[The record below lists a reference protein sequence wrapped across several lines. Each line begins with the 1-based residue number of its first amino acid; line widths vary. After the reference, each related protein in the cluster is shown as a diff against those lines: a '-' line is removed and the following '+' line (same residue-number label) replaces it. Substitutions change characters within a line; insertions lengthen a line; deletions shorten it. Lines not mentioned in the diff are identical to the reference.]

1 MRKGQS
7 VSIEDNTWSAT
18 IELTKGDKSKT
29 EEFVMEILATID
41 EYGTGKA
48 IIDVIRYNYN
58 GMPYI
63 KVTRKVIRKDKLVTL
78 FNLPEK
84 SLKMVGS
91 TILGR
96 KKMFNSGAI
105 GFVDEY
111 GNGSVYIEISE
122 YTHQERKY
130 IKATRTIVNKN
141 KTYTLFNLPDYAARD
156 ISAIVA

>member
-1 MRKGQS
+1 
-7 VSIEDNTWSAT
+7 
-18 IELTKGDKSKT
+18 
-29 EEFVMEILATID
+29 MEILATID

-48 IIDVIRYNYN
+48 IIDVIRYSYN
-58 GMPYI
+58 GIPYI
-63 KVTRKVIRKDKLVTL
+63 KVTRKVVSKDKLVTL

-84 SLKMVGS
+84 AIKMVGS
-91 TILGR
+91 TILGC
-96 KKMFNSGAI
+96 KKVFSSGAI

-130 IKATRTIVNKN
+130 IKATRTIVSKN